1 MRQQYSSIRTGLVNR
16 CEQLKARK
24 DDAEIRR
31 VSRGGRP
38 KRRGAEQVFETA
50 SRRSS
55 TRGAA
60 SVEAV
65 IVLPLFVI
73 LFVGIFWIRDRQEA
87 KLIADQEA
95 RRCAWTYSALGC
107 DDSKIPPGCVM
118 RDANLQ
124 LDGDLSIP
132 YESVST
138 SVSSLATNRGDLGL
152 GNFVKNL
159 ILDNVVARLGEAL
172 THNTEATAALERER
186 PDLFGGGQAIV
197 SGKYRLACN
206 LKSHT
211 PDSLLDAAW
220 KKLMP

>member
-1 MRQQYSSIRTGLVNR
+1 MRQHYSSSRTVHTPT
-16 CEQLKARK
+16 
-24 DDAEIRR
+24 IRR
-31 VSRGGRP
+31 SC
-38 KRRGAEQVFETA
+38 
-50 SRRSS
+50 

-87 KLIADQEA
+87 MLIADQEA

-107 DDSKIPPGCVM
+107 DDRHIPDGCAV
-118 RDANLQ
+118 RDADLQ
-124 LDGDLSIP
+124 LKGDLSIP

-138 SVSSLATNRGDLGL
+138 SVRSMATNQGDLGL

-159 ILDNVVARLGEAL
+159 ILDNVVARLGQVL
-172 THNTEATAALERER
+172 THNTEATKNLERER
-186 PDLFGGGQAIV
+186 PELFGGGQSIV

-206 LKSHT
+206 LKGHT
-211 PDSLLDAAW
+211 PEALLDEAW
-220 KKLMP
+220 DKLMP

>member
-1 MRQQYSSIRTGLVNR
+1 MRDHHS
-16 CEQLKARK
+16 K
-24 DDAEIRR
+24 
-31 VSRGGRP
+31 VSR
-38 KRRGAEQVFETA
+38 F
-50 SRRSS
+50 S

-107 DDSKIPPGCVM
+107 DRNHIPEGCEV
-118 RDANLQ
+118 RDADLQ
-124 LDGDLSIP
+124 IQGDLSIP

-138 SVSSLATNRGDLGL
+138 SVSSMATNQGDLGL

-172 THNTEATAALERER
+172 THNTEATTAIERER
-186 PDLFGGGQAIV
+186 PDLFGGGQAMI

-206 LKSHT
+206 LTGHT
-211 PDSLLDAAW
+211 PEALLDAAW
-220 KKLMP
+220 NKLMPRGAP